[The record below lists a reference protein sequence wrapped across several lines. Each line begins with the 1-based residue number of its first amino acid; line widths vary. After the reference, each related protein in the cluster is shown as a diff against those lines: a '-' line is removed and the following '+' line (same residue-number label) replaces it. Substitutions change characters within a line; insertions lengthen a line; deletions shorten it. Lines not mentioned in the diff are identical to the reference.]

1 MKKEIPNGKKSL
13 NFSKISGFGD
23 KLLYVSNH
31 RGIDLKNKR
40 GLSDKNTPMKKA
52 RLEDSVRGRKMV
64 FKSGGKAYKRKK

>member
-40 GLSDKNTPMKKA
+40 GLSDKNTPMKKVYF
-52 RLEDSVRGRKMV
+52 LN
-64 FKSGGKAYKRKK
+64 FLFFTLIINLQKKNMISD

>member
-1 MKKEIPNGKKSL
+1 VKKEIPNGKKSL

-40 GLSDKNTPMKKA
+40 GLSDKNTPMKKVYF
-52 RLEDSVRGRKMV
+52 LN
-64 FKSGGKAYKRKK
+64 FLFFTLIINLQKKNMISD

>member
-13 NFSKISGFGD
+13 NFSKIGGFDD

-40 GLSDKNTPMKKA
+40 GLSDKNTPMKKVYF
-52 RLEDSVRGRKMV
+52 LN
-64 FKSGGKAYKRKK
+64 FLFFTLIINLQKKNMISD

>member
-40 GLSDKNTPMKKA
+40 GLSDKNTPMKKVYF
-52 RLEDSVRGRKMV
+52 LN
-64 FKSGGKAYKRKK
+64 FLFLILIINLQKKNMISD